1 MLPYTQKMIELKYR
15 TVAAW
20 AACVVED
27 MDQFLPD
34 HAAAEKKASSMA
46 MTMVSHYPDRPELV
60 TAMVDLAIEELNHF
74 RAVVKFMRERELHL
88 LPDEKDPYV
97 NELRR
102 SIRSGKDLFFMDR
115 LLVAGIIEARGAERF
130 GLVADALPEGR
141 LRRFYRSITQ
151 SEEGHEALF
160 IELAELYFD
169 PAETR
174 LRLDELLDIEA
185 DIIARLPLRPAL
197 H

>member
-1 MLPYTQKMIELKYR
+1 
-15 TVAAW
+15 
-20 AACVVED
+20 
-27 MDQFLPD
+27 
-34 HAAAEKKASSMA
+34 
-46 MTMVSHYPDRPELV
+46 
-60 TAMVDLAIEELNHF
+60 
-74 RAVVKFMRERELHL
+74 
-88 LPDEKDPYV
+88 
-97 NELRR
+97 
-102 SIRSGKDLFFMDR
+102 MDR

-160 IELAELYFD
+160 IELADLYFD

>member
-1 MLPYTQKMIELKYR
+1 MIELKYR